1 VQALEGRGELKS
13 ERRRCGDGQGCCSP
27 FIGVEGELGK
37 GGQGDNG
44 WPKGLNA
51 IDGWVG
57 ERGGLRRGIKEGHD

>member
-13 ERRRCGDGQGCCSP
+13 ERRRCSDGQGCCSP

-37 GGQGDNG
+37 GGEGDNG

-57 ERGGLRRGIKEGHD
+57 